1 MQYKLAVFQS
11 YFDSFPLFLNIEIQ
25 FEQFLYISYGN
36 FIVVNQYVSCQHIV
50 NKTYI
55 FFKNQLRFSHS
66 SMTPTYGPAPSQ
78 SPKFV
83 QYNSIQYNSCFYNKY
98 TCKKLTNPLICHLK
112 RESTFFNHHFK
123 IKQNSCSEH
132 VILNQ

>member
-1 MQYKLAVFQS
+1 MAVFQS
-11 YFDSFPLFLNIEIQ
+11 YFDSFPLFLNIKIQ

-50 NKTYI
+50 NKNCI

-66 SMTPTYGPAPSQ
+66 SMTPTSGPAPPQ

-83 QYNSIQYNSCFYNKY
+83 QDNILQYNSCFYNRY
-98 TCKKLTNPLICHLK
+98 TCKKLTNTLICHLK
-112 RESTFFNHHFK
+112 RESTFFNHYFK